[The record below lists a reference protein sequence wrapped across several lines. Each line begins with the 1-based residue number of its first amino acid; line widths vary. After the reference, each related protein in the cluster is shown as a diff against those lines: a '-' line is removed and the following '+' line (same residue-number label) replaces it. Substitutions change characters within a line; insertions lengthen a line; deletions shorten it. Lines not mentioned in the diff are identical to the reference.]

1 MREVI
6 NIYKKHKVNVD
17 NFIGIVIKSLPEDY
31 IKKSKYILDK
41 NRYIQLM
48 YSVDENYKQSSPV
61 IFRKDNDDMNLNS
74 DKSHYFMKLNLDED
88 GIYISNPYIHYKT
101 GKASLSVVKK
111 KGDHYFIFD
120 FDLIFLLEELRLI
133 DYNTTYDRLKRAVYV
148 IGSVILG
155 IIAIVL
161 IGYGGYSFLTM
172 AIGPNEFDFFES
184 TFKAIISV
192 TLGIA
197 IFDLAKQIFE
207 HEVIFHSFSH
217 ANDRQYKVL
226 GKFLISIIIALS
238 IETLMVVFKIT
249 LDDYTHMDSAFYLLI
264 GTTLMF
270 MGLAY
275 FYKSITQSAILEE
288 KQSHK
293 S

>member
-6 NIYKKHKVNVD
+6 NIYKKHKINVD
-17 NFIGIVIKSLPEDY
+17 NFIGIVIKTLPKDY
-31 IKKSKYILDK
+31 IKKSKYILNN

-61 IFRKDNDDMNLNS
+61 ICRKENDDVNIHS
-74 DKSHYFMKLNLDED
+74 DKSHYFMRLNLNEEN
-88 GIYISNPYIHYKT
+88 IYISNPYIHYKT

-111 KGDHYFIFD
+111 QDKTYYIFD
-120 FDLIFLLEELRLI
+120 FDLMCLLEELKLI
-133 DYNTTYDRLKRAVYV
+133 DYNSTYDKFKRMVY
-148 IGSVILG
+148 ILGSFMLG
-155 IIAIVL
+155 IISIVL
-161 IGYGGYSFLTM
+161 IGHGGYIFLTM
-172 AIGPNEFDFFES
+172 TTEPLGFDFFET
-184 TFKAIISV
+184 TFKSIISV

-217 ANDRQYKVL
+217 DNDRQYKVL

-249 LDDYTHMDSAFYLLI
+249 LDDYKNMDSAFYLLF
-264 GTTLMF
+264 GTTIMF
-270 MGLAY
+270 IGLAY
-275 FYKSITQSAILEE
+275 FYKSITESSILEKE
-288 KQSHK
+288 HSHK
-293 S
+293 R

>member
-6 NIYKKHKVNVD
+6 NIYKKHKLNVD
-17 NFIGIVIKSLPEDY
+17 NFIGIVIKALPKNY
-31 IKKSKYILDK
+31 LKNSKYIFDN
-41 NRYIQLM
+41 NRYIQLL
-48 YSVDENYKQSSPV
+48 YSVDEKYKQSSPA
-61 IFRKDNDDMNLNS
+61 ICRKENDEMNINS
-74 DKSHYFMKLNLDED
+74 DKSHYFMKVNLNED

-101 GKASLSVVKK
+101 GKPSLSIVKK
-111 KGDHYFIFD
+111 KGDNYFIFD
-120 FDLIFLLEELRLI
+120 FDLIFLLEELKLI
-133 DYNTTYDRLKRAVYV
+133 DYNTTYDRLKRAVY
-148 IGSVILG
+148 IMGSSILG
-155 IIAIVL
+155 IIALVL
-161 IGYGGYSFLTM
+161 IGHGGYSFLTM
-172 AIGPNEFDFFES
+172 AIGSNEFDFFEA

-207 HEVIFHSFSH
+207 HEVLFHSFSH

-264 GTTLMF
+264 GTTIMF
-270 MGLAY
+270 IGLAY
-275 FYKSITQSAILEE
+275 FYKSITQSSILEE
-288 KQSHK
+288 KKSHK
-293 S
+293 L

>member
-6 NIYKKHKVNVD
+6 NIYKKHKINVD
-17 NFIGIVIKSLPEDY
+17 NFISIVIKTLPDDY
-31 IKKSKYILDK
+31 IKSSKYILDN
-41 NRYIQLM
+41 NRYIQLL
-48 YSVDENYKQSSPV
+48 YSVDEDYKQSSPV
-61 IFRKDNDDMNLNS
+61 MCRKDNDEMNLNS
-74 DKSHYFMKLNLDED
+74 DKSHYFMRLALNED
-88 GIYISNPYIHYKT
+88 NIYISNPYIHYKT

-111 KGDHYFIFD
+111 EDDKYYIFD
-120 FDLIFLLEELRLI
+120 FDLIFLLEELKLI
-133 DYNTTYDRLKRAVYV
+133 DYNTTYDRLKRMVYIFGSFMLGLIAV
-148 IGSVILG
+148 
-155 IIAIVL
+155 VL
-161 IGYGGYSFLTM
+161 IGHGGYTFIAMTTD
-172 AIGPNEFDFFES
+172 PNGFDFFET

-249 LDDYTHMDSAFYLLI
+249 LDDYKNMDSAFYLLF
-264 GTTLMF
+264 GTTIMF
-270 MGLAY
+270 IGLAY

-288 KQSHK
+288 DQSHK
-293 S
+293 L

>member
-6 NIYKKHKVNVD
+6 NIYKKHKINVD
-17 NFIGIVIKSLPEDY
+17 NFISIVIKTLPDDY
-31 IKKSKYILDK
+31 IKNSKYILEK
-41 NRYIQLM
+41 NRYIQLL

-61 IFRKDNDDMNLNS
+61 ICRKSVDEMHLDS
-74 DKSHYFMKLNLDED
+74 DKSHYFMRLDLNKDN
-88 GIYISNPYIHYKT
+88 IYISNPYIHYRT

-111 KGDHYFIFD
+111 QNDSYYIFD
-120 FDLIFLLEELRLI
+120 FNLIYLLEELKLI
-133 DYNTTYDRLKRAVYV
+133 DYNSTYDKFKRLIY
-148 IGSVILG
+148 IFGSFMLG
-155 IIAIVL
+155 IISIVL
-161 IGYGGYSFLTM
+161 IGHGGYTFMTM
-172 AIGPNEFDFFES
+172 TANPHGFDFFET

-249 LDDYTHMDSAFYLLI
+249 LDDYKNMDSAFYLLF
-264 GTTLMF
+264 GTTIMF
-270 MGLAY
+270 IGLAY
-275 FYKSITQSAILEE
+275 FYKSITQSAILEK
-288 KQSHK
+288 KQSEEF
-293 S
+293 